1 MHAHYRTR
9 QYVCLRREEAH
20 GFREGRH
27 ESIVTDLHSV
37 QVTHART
44 IYHASRKHRS
54 FSVPDAGIM
63 ETLDWA
69 PAGYDAALRLPLGL
83 VGCVEA
89 TTFSEARSPDRGA
102 IYQRSVVQA
111 FAC

>member
-1 MHAHYRTR
+1 M
-9 QYVCLRREEAH
+9 
-20 GFREGRH
+20 
-27 ESIVTDLHSV
+27 
-37 QVTHART
+37 
-44 IYHASRKHRS
+44 
-54 FSVPDAGIM
+54 PDAGIM